1 MENMIAEFSSMGVVG
16 IIGAVFLKKYLTES
30 SEDRK
35 VQQEERKED
44 RELYKKSVENF
55 TSISKEYVESIS
67 KLTLRVENVEET
79 TERMEEKID
88 KIINK
93 VGDDE

>member
-44 RELYKKSVENF
+44 R
-55 TSISKEYVESIS
+55 
-67 KLTLRVENVEET
+67 
-79 TERMEEKID
+79 
-88 KIINK
+88 
-93 VGDDE
+93 

>member
-79 TERMEEKID
+79 TERIEEKID

-93 VGDDE
+93 AGDDE